1 MIFSKLT
8 FRPGALVVGEPP
20 LASGNSSAPVSGGA
34 AASAAL
40 WVLGCGRFVR
50 VYTGDE
56 ESLERRR
63 VGIQEWRLVIM
74 GTVVRQKGQ
83 GSKLRVDGFGHVA
96 DRPEALSQNM
106 TCNEYCSTVRP

>member
-1 MIFSKLT
+1 MIFSNLT

-56 ESLERRR
+56 ESRAPEGRHSR
-63 VGIQEWRLVIM
+63 M
-74 GTVVRQKGQ
+74 AA
-83 GSKLRVDGFGHVA
+83 SDYGHSRA
-96 DRPEALSQNM
+96 TKRSRIKAQNGRIRSHSRPTRSPIPKHDLQ
-106 TCNEYCSTVRP
+106 RIL